1 MDDLIALNDF
11 MLQARSEGE
20 RRTVDFD
27 GITLEDWVEVVD
39 PRDPNATALIGEA
52 AMLGSLAHAYTR
64 SKSPNMLRRGRV
76 KAIYAH
82 PMNPKQM
89 VYEVLLEGDWKNT
102 GLSRARLRKLNL
114 LEVLAYE
121 VHLAEK
127 EDEERAK
134 TGG

>member
-1 MDDLIALNDF
+1 MDDAIAFNGF
-11 MLQARSEGE
+11 VLQARSEAE
-20 RRTVDFD
+20 RKTVDFD

-39 PRDPNATALIGEA
+39 PRDPTASALMGEA
-52 AMLGSLAHAYTR
+52 ALLGSLAHAYMR

-76 KAIYAH
+76 KSIYAH

-89 VYEVLLEGDWKNT
+89 IYEVLLEGDEKAT
-102 GLSRARLRKLNL
+102 GLSRTRLRKLNL

-134 TGG
+134 AVG